1 MMTLSYGITAAFGSE
16 YYIANI
22 YNIFTEQEKG
32 FKMVDIY
39 RTTKRLNS

>member
-22 YNIFTEQEKG
+22 YI
-32 FKMVDIY
+32 IY
-39 RTTKRLNS
+39 LPNKKKASK